1 MTIVVTRWESFYS
14 LIGKMAPKI
23 GIIDTGI
30 DETHPWLNGAVKG
43 GIAIGNPEETNS
55 SNSTGYNDLFGHGT
69 SVASVVQTFCPEAEL
84 YAIRISRL
92 VHGFAQVEVKEED
105 IARGI
110 DWCLDQGISI
120 INVSYAVDPVGG
132 ENGIVAR
139 ACERAFE
146 SGAIVVASYRNRDDS
161 VVYPASLPTV
171 IGVKRNRNLKPGEL
185 RILDAANRDVAAWG
199 GPTSVAS
206 KGGSAATLCGSSF
219 SAPLV
224 SAMIGRMHCVDMS
237 IDLERAFR
245 LLVMFSQ
252 GGSNTHGTSRREV
265 AALT

>member
-1 MTIVVTRWESFYS
+1 
-14 LIGKMAPKI
+14 MAPKI

-30 DETHPWLNGAVKG
+30 DEAHPWLAGAVKG
-43 GIAIGNPEETNS
+43 GMAIGNPEESNS
-55 SNSTGYNDLFGHGT
+55 SKSRSYNDLFGHGT
-69 SVASVVQTFCPEAEL
+69 SVASIVHTFCPEAEL
-84 YAIRISRL
+84 YAVRVSRL
-92 VHGFAQVEVKEED
+92 VDGFAQVQVKEED

-110 DWCLDQGISI
+110 DWCLDQRISI

-161 VVYPASLPTV
+161 IVYPAALPTV
-171 IGVKRNRNLKPGEL
+171 IGVKRDRTLKPGEL
-185 RILDAANRDVAAWG
+185 RILNAANRDVAAWG
-199 GPTSVAS
+199 GQASVACR
-206 KGGSAATLCGSSF
+206 GGSAATLGGTSF
-219 SAPLV
+219 SAGLV

-237 IDLERAFR
+237 IDHERAFR

-252 GGSNTHGTSRREV
+252 DGASTNGNSRREV